1 VRSLTDIWG
10 RSSQTSNQEFF
21 TVNKPRLEKR
31 VRIKNILFLTD
42 FSWASESAIPFVRE
56 IAQEYQSKVTA
67 LHVTVPDVLTYMT
80 PDSPSAAIEL
90 QHDFALAEMKK
101 VETQLSGVSHQ
112 VLVMDGKSVWAVV
125 ESILQAEDF
134 DLIIVGTH
142 GRTGL
147 PQLLMGSTAEEIFR
161 CSSVPVMTIGPSAS
175 PGEVWRARW
184 QRILFASDFTA
195 EADAAAPFATSFAE
209 ENNAQLV
216 LLHVIET
223 KGPRKAARRPG
234 TTVAEVMHNLH
245 EIVPPEAV
253 LWCRPE
259 TVVEHGDPATRILA
273 VANEKKVD
281 LIVLGTRNTGHV
293 MVTSHLE
300 KTIAHTV
307 LAHAPCPVLTVRS

>member
-1 VRSLTDIWG
+1 VRGLTEIWDH
-10 RSSQTSNQEFF
+10 SPQTSHQEF
-21 TVNKPRLEKR
+21 TMLNKQRLEKR

-56 IAQEYQSKVTA
+56 IAQEYEAKVTA
-67 LHVTVPDVLTYMT
+67 LHVTVPDVLAYMT

-90 QHDFALAEMKK
+90 QCDFALAEMKK

-112 VLVMDGKSVWAVV
+112 VLVMAGKSVWAVV
-125 ESILQAEDF
+125 EPMLQTEDF
-134 DLIIVGTH
+134 DLVIVGTH

-161 CSSVPVMTIGPSAS
+161 RSSVPVMTVGPSAN

-195 EADAAAPFATSFAE
+195 EANAAAPFATSFAE
-209 ENNAQLV
+209 ENNAQLI

-223 KGPRKAARRPG
+223 KGSRKTVKRPG
-234 TTVAEVMHNLH
+234 ITVAEVMHNLH

-307 LAHAPCPVLTVRS
+307 LAHASCPVLTVRS

>member
-1 VRSLTDIWG
+1 M
-10 RSSQTSNQEFF
+10 
-21 TVNKPRLEKR
+21 NKQRLEKR
-31 VRIKNILFLTD
+31 IRIRNILFLTD

-56 IAQEYQSKVTA
+56 IAQEYESKITA
-67 LHVTVPDVLTYMT
+67 LHVTVPDVLAYMT
-80 PDSPSAAIEL
+80 PDSPSVAIEL

-101 VETQLSGVSHQ
+101 VETQLFGISHQ
-112 VLVMDGKSVWAVV
+112 VLVMAGKSVWAVV
-125 ESILQAEDF
+125 EPMLQTEDF
-134 DLIIVGTH
+134 DLVIVGTH

-161 CSSVPVMTIGPSAS
+161 RSSVPVMTIGPSAN

-223 KGPRKAARRPG
+223 KGPRKAARRSG

-245 EIVPPEAV
+245 EIVPAEAE

-307 LAHAPCPVLTVRS
+307 LAQARCPVLTVRS

>member
-1 VRSLTDIWG
+1 M
-10 RSSQTSNQEFF
+10 
-21 TVNKPRLEKR
+21 NKQRLERR
-31 VRIKNILFLTD
+31 VRLKNILFLTD
-42 FSWASESAIPFVRE
+42 FSWASEWAVPFVRE
-56 IAQEYQSKVTA
+56 IAQEYEGKVTA
-67 LHVTVPDVLTYMT
+67 LHVTVPNVVTYMT
-80 PDSPSAAIEL
+80 PESPSAAIEL
-90 QHDFALAEMKK
+90 QHDFAIAEMKK
-101 VETQLSGVSHQ
+101 VETQLTGVPHQ
-112 VLVMDGKSVWAVV
+112 MLVMAGKNVWSVV
-125 ESILQAEDF
+125 EPMLHAEDF

-161 CSSVPVMTIGPSAS
+161 RSPVPVMTIGPSAN
-175 PGEVWRARW
+175 PGEVSRARW

-223 KGPRKAARRPG
+223 KGSRKAARRPG

-300 KTIAHTV
+300 ETIAHTV
-307 LAHAPCPVLTVRS
+307 LAHASCPVLTVRS